1 MKLEKKKIL
10 TEGIYL
16 CVSAVLDFRCN
27 TQAFSGCGQ
36 WGRLLVL
43 VHMLLMELASLVV
56 EQGPKSTWPSVVVA
70 HWLSC
75 SVACGISPDQGSN
88 PPPLHW
94 WVDSLPLD
102 HQGRS

>member
-43 VHMLLMELASLVV
+43 VHTLLMELASLVA
-56 EQGPKSTWPSVVVA
+56 ESGLQGARASGVA
-70 HWLSC
+70 
-75 SVACGISPDQGSN
+75 ACGLQESGLSRLVVP
-88 PPPLHW
+88 
-94 WVDSLPLD
+94 
-102 HQGRS
+102 